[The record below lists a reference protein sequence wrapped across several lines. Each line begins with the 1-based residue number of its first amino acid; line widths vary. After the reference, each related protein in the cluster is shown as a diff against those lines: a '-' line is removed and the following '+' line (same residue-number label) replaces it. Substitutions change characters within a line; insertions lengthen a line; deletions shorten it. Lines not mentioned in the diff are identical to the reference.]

1 MRVTIV
7 GASGFIG
14 RHLAAA
20 LRSRGDDVQVS
31 SMRDPQAAA
40 RDAASCDVVVNLA
53 GETLAQRWNS
63 AVKKRILE
71 SRTTAPSEFFDALA
85 SVGQKPKAYV
95 SASAIGIYG
104 TSESETFT
112 ENSSPGDDFLA
123 DVCLQW
129 ERIAQR
135 GREYGMRVACVRCG
149 LVLGRNEGALA
160 KMLPIFKAGTGGR
173 VGSGKQWY
181 SWIHIDDAIG
191 IYLRAIDG
199 LDGAV
204 NATAPNPVRN
214 QEFTEVLARVLHKP
228 AALPAP
234 PFMLKLA
241 LGEGAVLVLE
251 GQRVLPERALG
262 AAYSFAFPTL
272 ESALRNV
279 LEKSP

>member
-1 MRVTIV
+1 
-7 GASGFIG
+7 
-14 RHLAAA
+14 
-20 LRSRGDDVQVS
+20 
-31 SMRDPQAAA
+31 MRDPQAAA
-40 RDAASCDVVVNLA
+40 RDAAGCHVVVNLA

-85 SVGQKPKAYV
+85 SVDQKPNAYV

-112 ENSSPGDDFLA
+112 ENSPPGRDFLA
-123 DVCLQW
+123 DVCKQW
-129 ERIAQR
+129 ESVAQR
-135 GREYGMRVACVRCG
+135 GREYGLRVACVRCG
-149 LVLGRNEGALA
+149 LVLGSDGGALA
-160 KMLPIFKAGTGGR
+160 KLLPIFKAGTGGR
-173 VGSGKQWY
+173 AGSGKQWY

-214 QEFTEVLARVLHKP
+214 QKFTEVLARALHKP

-251 GQRVLPERALG
+251 GQRVLPERAIG
-262 AAYSFAFPTL
+262 AGYSFSFPVL
-272 ESALRNV
+272 ESALENIV
-279 LEKSP
+279 HV